1 MDTERSRP
9 LWHSLSEDDV
19 LARQGSSPAGL
30 APEEAQA
37 RFGAYGP
44 NTLPEAKR
52 RTLMRLFLGQFQS
65 PLIYILLVA
74 AVLAAFLG
82 KHGDAAVIL
91 AVVVVNALI
100 GTFQEGRA
108 EHSMAAL
115 QRLAALRAL
124 VIRGGVEVSIEA
136 RDLVPGDVL
145 VLAAGDAVGADAR
158 LVEAVA
164 LEAAEAA
171 LTGESLPVAK
181 AVEALPEDT
190 LLADRT
196 NMLYYGTHITAG
208 RGLAVVVATA
218 LDTEVGKIARM
229 SAGAEEPPTP
239 LEQRI
244 AQFGRYLVAAAL
256 VMFTVVLGLG
266 LLRGLPFVDIF
277 MVAISQM
284 VSMVPEGLPVAMT
297 IALAVGMQRMA
308 KRGAIVRRLAA
319 VETLG
324 STSVIC
330 SDKTGTLTRNEITVV
345 SLRLADGRELEVSGT
360 GYAPQGAFSQ
370 AGEAV
375 EPDAGLRALLE
386 AVGLCNDAK
395 LIPRA
400 R

>member
-1 MDTERSRP
+1 MDADHKHP
-9 LWHSLSEDDV
+9 PWHSLSADDA
-19 LARQGSSPAGL
+19 LAEQRSGPEGL
-30 APEEAQA
+30 APDEVRG
-37 RFGAYGP
+37 RFAAHGP
-44 NTLPEAKR
+44 NALPETKR
-52 RTLMRLFLGQFQS
+52 RTLWRLFLSQFQS

-108 EHSMAAL
+108 ERSMAAL
-115 QRLAALRAL
+115 QRLAVLRVL
-124 VIRGGVEVSIEA
+124 VIRGGTEVSVEA
-136 RDLVPGDVL
+136 RDLVPGDLL

-158 LVEAVA
+158 LVEAAA

-181 AVEALPEDT
+181 HVEPLPEDT

-196 NMLYYGTHITAG
+196 NMVYSGTHITAG
-208 RGLAVVVATA
+208 RARAVVVATG

-229 SAGAEEPPTP
+229 TAGAEEPPTP

-256 VMFTVVLGLG
+256 VMFSVVLGLG
-266 LLRGLPFVDIF
+266 LLRGLPFIDIF

-308 KRGAIVRRLAA
+308 ARGAIVRRLAA

-324 STSVIC
+324 STSRC
-330 SDKTGTLTRNEITVV
+330 P
-345 SLRLADGRELEVSGT
+345 
-360 GYAPQGAFSQ
+360 APDTPRR
-370 AGEAV
+370 AV
-375 EPDAGLRALLE
+375 
-386 AVGLCNDAK
+386 
-395 LIPRA
+395 
-400 R
+400 